1 MARTLL
7 LFSFFFF
14 PLVMLPG
21 CGSPVKTKLRSA
33 PVAAGSALAHGGSTL
48 VAIPPPMSPASP
60 ASGAPRGPAA
70 FGLTAPA
77 ARAPGP
83 IVVRGYPHVIFNGMN
98 DPAHA
103 VGFSADGAEYG
114 YCAEIA
120 ARDPPFSFCETLTR
134 EGTTVRRSSD
144 ERDSF
149 DPAKKRAL
157 DAWIRDAKLTTI
169 PESTNA
175 APELTGTWAYPD
187 IELAVMRVAASHQK
201 DSGDVEHPAF
211 LRVGGAV
218 AGEPPVYPVS
228 LVTGELHNGAHFVAM
243 NDLSLSPD
251 GSEIGMVG
259 HFFACEWCDAFV
271 VKRMK
276 VGALASLVYNDT
288 GMRHHEK
295 HAWTEAA
302 ALFLAAASADPGAAL
317 PPYNLA
323 CALAR
328 LGDEA
333 GAEKA
338 LRWAIATGKD
348 VTRRAPKDA
357 DFAAVKDRPWFL
369 ALVR

>member
-1 MARTLL
+1 MARTL
-7 LFSFFFF
+7 FFFS
-14 PLVMLPG
+14 LVMMLPG
-21 CGSPVKTKLRSA
+21 CGSPATPKLTVAPAGAISGLARGGKTL
-33 PVAAGSALAHGGSTL
+33 AAGA
-48 VAIPPPMSPASP
+48 PPASPASP
-60 ASGAPRGPAA
+60 APSTSLGPAA
-70 FGLTAPA
+70 FGLAVPA

-83 IVVRGYPHVIFNGMN
+83 IVVRGYPHGISNGMN

-144 ERDSF
+144 ERESF
-149 DPAKKRAL
+149 DAAKKRAL

-169 PESTNA
+169 PEGIDVTPV
-175 APELTGTWAYPD
+175 APKLTGTWAYPD
-187 IELAVMRVAASHQK
+187 IELAVMRVAASQK
-201 DSGDVEHPAF
+201 DSGDVVHPAF

-228 LVTGELHNGAHFVAM
+228 LITGELHNGAHFVAM

-295 HAWTEAA
+295 LEWTEAA
-302 ALFLAAASADPGAAL
+302 ALFLAAGTADPGAAL

-348 VTRRAPKDA
+348 VKRRATKDA
-357 DFAAVKDRPWFL
+357 DFAAVKDHPWFL